1 MTKKEYEK
9 LSSHTTYTFK
19 DRLKLYYKGA
29 LYLFINVIILFL
41 IILALGIASVN
52 IVMFFTKDPY
62 AIIGFTLLLSIC
74 LAVLIAPFYI
84 IGTEAFSK
92 KFWGDELW

>member
-1 MTKKEYEK
+1 MAKSEYT
-9 LSSHTTYTFK
+9 TTYTLK
-19 DRLKLYYKGA
+19 DRLKLYYKGV
-29 LYLFINVIILFL
+29 LYVFINIIILLL

-74 LAVLIAPFYI
+74 LAGLFAPFYV
-84 IGTEAFSK
+84 IGIEAFSN
-92 KFWGDELW
+92 KFWGEDL

>member
-1 MTKKEYEK
+1 M
-9 LSSHTTYTFK
+9 
-19 DRLKLYYKGA
+19 
-29 LYLFINVIILFL
+29 FINVIILFL